1 MSRVSKAKIFLLGVG
16 AQKAGTTWL
25 HDYLSR
31 HKSADLGFRKE
42 YHVFDALSARG
53 KGFFETRIRR
63 GRAQLAELEERLE
76 TSEQLLVS
84 PGNKNGGT
92 FKLLDFLYD
101 YDNYFDY
108 FNGLYIKDSITLT
121 GDITPAY
128 SGLSSNVFQTIRDG
142 FMARGVTVK
151 VIFLMRDPV
160 ERFISNYQMQSG
172 RPRRLKEGLEPPLFD
187 VKLYN
192 SSSNQ
197 DRGRYDITIQNLER
211 VFSDTE
217 LHYEFYENLFDQK
230 SIGKICQFLDIEALE
245 APLSDKVNESRQKLL
260 VPDNVRRDIR
270 QYLDPVYEFLYDRYS
285 KLFIDSVWKNY
296 N

>member
-142 FMARGVTVK
+142 FIGSFEFRVGYAGRGMAGVKSSFPAIRKRTVRM
-151 VIFLMRDPV
+151 V
-160 ERFISNYQMQSG
+160 
-172 RPRRLKEGLEPPLFD
+172 LK
-187 VKLYN
+187 
-192 SSSNQ
+192 
-197 DRGRYDITIQNLER
+197 R
-211 VFSDTE
+211 V
-217 LHYEFYENLFDQK
+217 
-230 SIGKICQFLDIEALE
+230 
-245 APLSDKVNESRQKLL
+245 
-260 VPDNVRRDIR
+260 
-270 QYLDPVYEFLYDRYS
+270 
-285 KLFIDSVWKNY
+285 
-296 N
+296 